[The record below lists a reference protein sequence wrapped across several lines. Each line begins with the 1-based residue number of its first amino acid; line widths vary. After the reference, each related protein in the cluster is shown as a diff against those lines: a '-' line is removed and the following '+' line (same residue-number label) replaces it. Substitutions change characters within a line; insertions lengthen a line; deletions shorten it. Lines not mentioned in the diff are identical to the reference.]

1 MDDLKLD
8 LFDNDDALDWLV
20 ELEEAEDHSVL
31 LEALNIVIDASDT
44 EYLDATDYWRALAA
58 AEVVA
63 ALAGNPSTS
72 LPEEV
77 TRWVLAYH
85 GIDAATHEKA
95 KQAVQ
100 IIFGDYG
107 LEDLWE
113 EEDEFEQWQAAVNDL
128 LERLE

>member
-20 ELEEAEDHSVL
+20 ELEESEDRSVL
-31 LEALNIVIDASDT
+31 LEALNIVFDASDT

-63 ALAGNPSTS
+63 ALAGNPSMS

-85 GIDAATHEKA
+85 SIDAATHDKA

-100 IIFGDYG
+100 IILADFGV
-107 LEDLWE
+107 EDLWE
-113 EEDEFEQWQAAVNDL
+113 EEEEFKEWQAAARDL